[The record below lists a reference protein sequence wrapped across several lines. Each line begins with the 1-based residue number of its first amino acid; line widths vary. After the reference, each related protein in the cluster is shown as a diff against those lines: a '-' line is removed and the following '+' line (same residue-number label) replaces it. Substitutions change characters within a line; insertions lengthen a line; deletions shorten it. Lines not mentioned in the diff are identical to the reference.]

1 MPLLRS
7 HRYILTAVVLRVIHF
22 TGIAVILVAIPLT
35 QKITAFL
42 KNIQKELSRARDERV
57 KLNNEVLSGIK
68 VRL

>member
-1 MPLLRS
+1 
-7 HRYILTAVVLRVIHF
+7 
-22 TGIAVILVAIPLT
+22 
-35 QKITAFL
+35 L